1 MVRRSLRQIFH
12 VGVVAMKKS
21 DKVIEVHMSN
31 EEALRDILLDL
42 LLLVDDLYVVTG
54 HSSHMVRARIRQVK
68 ENICKVFGV
77 FENE

>member
-1 MVRRSLRQIFH
+1 
-12 VGVVAMKKS
+12 
-21 DKVIEVHMSN
+21 MSN